1 LDDVIEG
8 KDMDTDEPWE
18 HIERDLGVGTKS
30 EPSYADITKA
40 AAYCQ

>member
-1 LDDVIEG
+1 LDDLIEG

-30 EPSYADITKA
+30 EPSYAAILTKA
-40 AAYCQ
+40 AA